1 MKNDQATLPVATS
14 DREDESNHD
23 FTSLLK
29 RGKVVRDPVHKDIW
43 ITELEREI
51 IDHWRFQRLKR
62 IKQLGLTN
70 FVFPG
75 ANHTRFE
82 HSLGTLYLSQR
93 IMDAINSNFKAGLSS
108 YRFDAEDVFI
118 TRIVALIHDMAHL
131 PFGHTL
137 EDQGMLF
144 GEETQWEDDERRD
157 AVLSDIFP
165 IITSHLRSAGI
176 EERKIEDAKRYIEET
191 IVAEETG
198 EDAISAIDRPYYAD
212 VVGNTICADLL
223 DYIER
228 DAYYTGIE
236 LSYDSQL
243 FSHFVVDEYRDNEP
257 RVGIVVEEEPEEFKR
272 SIVTDSLDLLKARY
286 ALAEKVHQNQSKVKF
301 STMIIRSV
309 YAALRSDDVD
319 IDKEE
324 LMKMGDD
331 PLVEQLANIS
341 PEEEQYY
348 VRAAKNIATKII
360 KREDYMSIFD
370 MNAFDESGNQRIKS
384 FIDQPD
390 ERDKFIRRLENAIDA
405 RPGAVLVYSPEKRT
419 GKPAQVKMVRQSE
432 MKMLEELIDEFDKF
446 EYKQQEYTA
455 IRDSYEKLW
464 RFHVFLEESYW
475 DDWDGDQRE
484 DIILKL
490 ERACQDYLEK
500 DRINGIVELR
510 RDFRDRRGDEVIAA
524 TEVGNVVREIQDET
538 DVSPIDREL
547 PQGFIEKVDEYL
559 TVNDAG

>member
-1 MKNDQATLPVATS
+1 MKDDQATLPTAGGE
-14 DREDESNHD
+14 DRNDPGFD
-23 FTSLLK
+23 SLLT

-93 IMDAINSNFKAGLSS
+93 IIGAINSNYESGLSN
-108 YRFDAEDVFI
+108 YQFDSEDVFI

-137 EDQGMLF
+137 EDQGKLF
-144 GEETQWEDDERRD
+144 GEETQWEDSERREEI
-157 AVLSDIFP
+157 LSDIFP
-165 IITSHLRSAGI
+165 IITRHMRSAGI
-176 EERKIEDAKRYIEET
+176 DERMIENAKRYIKET
-191 IVAEETG
+191 IIAEEEG
-198 EDAISAIDRPYYAD
+198 EKAIAKTERPYYAD

-243 FSHFVVDEYRDNEP
+243 FSHFVVDEYEPNQP
-257 RVGIVVEEEPEEFKR
+257 RVGIVVEEDPEEFKR

-301 STMIIRSV
+301 STMIIRAV
-309 YAALRSDDVD
+309 YAALSSDDVD
-319 IDKEE
+319 LEKQK

-331 PLVEQLANIS
+331 PLVEQLANVE
-341 PEEEQYY
+341 PDDGQYY
-348 VRAAKNIATKII
+348 KQATKNIATKII
-360 KREDYMSIFD
+360 EREDYTSIFD
-370 MNAFDESGNQRIKS
+370 MDALDGNHRVES
-384 FIDQPD
+384 FIDYPD

-419 GKPAQVKMVRQSE
+419 GKAAQVKMVRQSE
-432 MKMLEELIDEFDKF
+432 MKMLEELIDEFDNKF
-446 EYKQQEYTA
+446 EYKKQEYTA

-464 RFHVFLEESYW
+464 RFHIFLEEGYW
-475 DDWDGDQRE
+475 DNWDDAQQE
-484 DIILKL
+484 DIKRKL
-490 ERACQDYLEK
+490 ELACQDYLEK
-500 DRINGIVELR
+500 DTIHGLVELR
-510 RDFRDRRGDEVIAA
+510 RHFRDVKGHDVIDATDVGD
-524 TEVGNVVREIQDET
+524 VVREIRGLD
-538 DVSPIDREL
+538 DGSPIDRNVSH
-547 PQGFIEKVDEYL
+547 GFIDMVDDYL
-559 TVNDAG
+559 TDDDAG